1 MNKTIETLFYIA
13 CVIIGYIA
21 LSDLAKVT
29 RQIIYWFKN
38 KFKK

>member
-1 MNKTIETLFYIA
+1 MSKTLETLFYIA
-13 CVIIGYIA
+13 LTIIGYIA

-38 KFKK
+38 KYKK

>member
-1 MNKTIETLFYIA
+1 MNKTLETLFYIA
-13 CVIIGYIA
+13 MAIIGYIA

-29 RQIIYWFKN
+29 RQIIYWIKN

>member
-29 RQIIYWFKN
+29 RQFIYWLKN

>member
-1 MNKTIETLFYIA
+1 MTKTLETIFYIA
-13 CVIIGYIA
+13 LCIIGYIA

-29 RQIIYWFKN
+29 RQIIHWFKN

>member
-1 MNKTIETLFYIA
+1 MNKTVETLFYIA

-29 RQIIYWFKN
+29 RQIYYWFKN

>member
-1 MNKTIETLFYIA
+1 MTKTLETLFYIA
-13 CVIIGYIA
+13 LTIIGYIA
-21 LSDLAKVT
+21 LTDLARVT

>member
-1 MNKTIETLFYIA
+1 MTKTLETIFYIA
-13 CVIIGYIA
+13 LCIIGYIA

>member
-1 MNKTIETLFYIA
+1 MTKTLETLFYIA
-13 CVIIGYIA
+13 LCIIGYIA

-29 RQIIYWFKN
+29 RQIIYWLKN

>member
-1 MNKTIETLFYIA
+1 MTKTLETLFYIA
-13 CVIIGYIA
+13 MVIIGYIA

-29 RQIIYWFKN
+29 RQFIYWLKN